1 MIIGAEHGSGNSHE
15 ARTAGI
21 MDSIP
26 MAEILRGIGDWSAV
40 AVRVSEQESS
50 ETQGSEDEIDL
61 SFVPRTGQD
70 LLRADTDWTLVGD
83 DDEAKGEGK
92 EKAEDD

>member
-1 MIIGAEHGSGNSHE
+1 
-15 ARTAGI
+15 

-40 AVRVSEQESS
+40 DVRVSGQK
-50 ETQGSEDEIDL
+50 GSEIQDSKDEIDL
-61 SFVPRTGQD
+61 SFVPRTGRD

-83 DDEAKGEGK
+83 DDGAKGEGK
-92 EKAEDD
+92 EKAKDN

>member
-1 MIIGAEHGSGNSHE
+1 
-15 ARTAGI
+15 

-26 MAEILRGIGDWSAV
+26 MAEILRGIGYWSAV
-40 AVRVSEQESS
+40 DVRVIGQEGS

-61 SFVPRTGQD
+61 SFAPWTGQD
-70 LLRADTDWTLVGD
+70 LLRADTDWTLADD

>member
-1 MIIGAEHGSGNSHE
+1 
-15 ARTAGI
+15 

-40 AVRVSEQESS
+40 DVRVSGQEGS
-50 ETQGSEDEIDL
+50 EIQGSEDEIDL
-61 SFVPRTGQD
+61 SFVPRTGWD

-83 DDEAKGEGK
+83 DDDAKGEGK
-92 EKAEDD
+92 EKAEDN

>member
-1 MIIGAEHGSGNSHE
+1 
-15 ARTAGI
+15 

-40 AVRVSEQESS
+40 AVRVSEQAGS

-61 SFVPRTGQD
+61 SFVPKTGQD

>member
-1 MIIGAEHGSGNSHE
+1 
-15 ARTAGI
+15 

-40 AVRVSEQESS
+40 DVRVSGQEGS